1 MKHQNLAE
9 SGDRLSLDSP
19 FRLIWTDLWGGRTS
33 LHLKGVYIIPFLS
46 FTLVNLKVFT
56 ISTGSLFGLIRT
68 YSPLGASVIS
78 NCEIDAKQSTHHDHA
93 AIYIESFHVLN
104 H

>member
-46 FTLVNLKVFT
+46 FTLANLKVFT

-78 NCEIDAKQSTHHDHA
+78 NCEIDAKQSSHHDHA
-93 AIYIESFHVLN
+93 AIYIESFYVLN